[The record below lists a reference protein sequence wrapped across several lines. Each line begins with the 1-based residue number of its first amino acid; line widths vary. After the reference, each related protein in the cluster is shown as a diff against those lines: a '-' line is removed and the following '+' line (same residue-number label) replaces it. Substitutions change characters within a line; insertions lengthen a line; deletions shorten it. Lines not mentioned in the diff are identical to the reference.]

1 METTV
6 RSMGHPA
13 EGTWILDTMF
23 VGPELGD
30 FPLESKMGGKKISME
45 VSNLHG
51 ESYRFTAKVVNVLM
65 FDATPVLNHIG
76 EAPFA
81 GLKIEG
87 SGSTLMMGP
96 PEMMETENAFSTS
109 LSGAN
114 KWLVRENTM
123 LISGPTAELRFSR
136 SSD

>member
-51 ESYRFTAKVVNVLM
+51 ESHRFTVKVVNVLM
-65 FDATPVLNHIG
+65 FDATPALYNIDI
-76 EAPFA
+76 APFER
-81 GLKIEG
+81 LRIEG
-87 SGSTLMMGP
+87 RAGTKMMGP
-96 PEMMETENAFSTS
+96 PEMMETENALSTG

-114 KWLVRENTM
+114 KW
-123 LISGPTAELRFSR
+123 
-136 SSD
+136 